1 MTLKKDLRKQ
11 WIKEKKLCKKR
22 ETPLVFGDQK
32 KVAKRIIKSFSKN
45 DLVTLC
51 APPQWGKT
59 GVSLYVSYIMSQ
71 KKGIDP
77 GNVFFITAM
86 SDRSWVQQTKSR
98 VLPMWRKNV
107 YHRNTLNNLEARI
120 KILREEKKDTNI
132 LIIVDEC
139 HIANKR
145 KHILGK
151 IFEEMG
157 LKDQENLSTK
167 NIKILQISAT
177 PSNAL
182 IDAEKW
188 LNHEKIWT
196 KVNPGYV
203 SFQTLLDEDRIRDL
217 HDLRTEEG
225 SENYFS
231 EVCLGKP
238 MYHFI
243 RSVACGITG
252 PSIYISTKASIKKQ
266 CEKKGAEFVELNMTK
281 TLKQIDEIY
290 ENLNKQ
296 PEKHTF
302 VLIKNM
308 LGASKTLPDK
318 YMGSVH
324 ESTPCDKSYSSEIQ
338 GLPGRMC
345 GWSKRRGP
353 EGTKIYCQRK
363 IVENYILLCES
374 EFDFHTEDLIWNDS
388 RLKINKNGTVNSK
401 GSYIT
406 PLGEEDA
413 NNDEVSEISP
423 LTEEKRTSEI

>member
-1 MTLKKDLRKQ
+1 MTMKKELRKQ
-11 WIKEKKLCKKR
+11 WIGEKKLCKKR
-22 ETPLVFGDQK
+22 KTSLVFGDQK
-32 KVAKRIIKSFSKN
+32 KVAKRIIRSFSKN

-77 GNVFFITAM
+77 NNVFFITAM

-107 YHRNTLNNLEARI
+107 YHRNTLNSLEARI
-120 KILREEKKDTNI
+120 KRMKEEKNI

-151 IFEEMG
+151 IFEGVG
-157 LKDQENLSTK
+157 LKDQDKLSTK

-182 IDAEKW
+182 IDGEEW
-188 LNHEKIWT
+188 INHERICP

-203 SFQTLLDEDRIRDL
+203 SFQKFLDEDRVRDPHNL
-217 HDLRTEEG
+217 ATEEG
-225 SENYFS
+225 AENYFS

-238 MYHFI
+238 MYHFV
-243 RSVACGITG
+243 RSIACGITG
-252 PSIYISTKASIKKQ
+252 PATYASTKRSIKKQ
-266 CEKKGAEFVELNMTK
+266 CAKKDADFVELNMTK
-281 TLKQIDEIY
+281 SQKQINEIY
-290 ENLNKQ
+290 ENLNKR

-308 LGASKTLPDK
+308 LGASKTLSDK

-324 ESTPCDKSYSSEIQ
+324 ESTPYDKIYSSEIQ

-345 GWSKRRGP
+345 GWNKMRGS

-363 IVENYILLCES
+363 IVENYLLLCES

-388 RLKINKNGTVNSK
+388 RLKISKNGKINSK
-401 GSYIT
+401 ESYIA
-406 PLGEEDA
+406 PLVVEDEVG
-413 NNDEVSEISP
+413 DEVSEISP